1 MNQKL
6 LKYLLDIQSVIGELE
21 SIMDRVDHNYETFQ
35 KDFMAI
41 RAVER
46 DLEIIG
52 EAINKINRLDPTIH
66 IDHSRDIIGLRNL
79 ISHAYD
85 SIDVRILWSVL
96 KKDLPLLKE
105 QVESIRSDS

>member
-6 LKYLLDIQSVIGELE
+6 LKYLLDIQSVVRELE
-21 SIMDRVDHNYETFQ
+21 SILYRVDHDYETFQ

-52 EAINKINRLDPTIH
+52 EAINKITRIDPNIQ

-79 ISHAYD
+79 IAHAYD
-85 SIDVRILWSVL
+85 SIDVRILWSVI

-105 QVESIRSDS
+105 QVERIKSES